1 MFYKGCFKSVTREF
15 KKHFAIT
22 RRNKLLYFY
31 FLQVKVSVPSAD
43 GNGTEDSWG
52 SANCKCTSHSSNK
65 VTQQSKHST
74 SQNCCCSREVH
85 VPGMVYQHVAPP
97 VTSVMIDGSKSASQD
112 SKLASKHYCSSCPPG
127 PHTHHV
133 YSPPGCHPHQPAAF
147 MEHAHCGCQPGYV
160 DGHFHFPH
168 QQAPGRPV
176 AVMAAHPPPPLLV
189 RPVQPQHMQQHQVI
203 T

>member
-1 MFYKGCFKSVTREF
+1 M
-15 KKHFAIT
+15 
-22 RRNKLLYFY
+22 
-31 FLQVKVSVPSAD
+31 
-43 GNGTEDSWG
+43 
-52 SANCKCTSHSSNK
+52 
-65 VTQQSKHST
+65 
-74 SQNCCCSREVH
+74 
-85 VPGMVYQHVAPP
+85 PGMVYQHVAPP

-203 T
+203 TQKLGLK